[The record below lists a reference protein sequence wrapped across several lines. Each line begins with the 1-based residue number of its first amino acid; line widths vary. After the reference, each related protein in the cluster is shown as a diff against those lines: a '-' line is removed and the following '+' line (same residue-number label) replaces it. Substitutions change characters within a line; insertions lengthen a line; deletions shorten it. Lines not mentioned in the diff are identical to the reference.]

1 MARISQYKA
10 LGTKLGGYKATLSKV
25 QSQEY
30 AKAHAD
36 WKAGEAK
43 SLYGE
48 IGGSVANILGIIDES
63 KKLKAMQPLDTPDRP
78 QLKFNAKER
87 LDTISPDALEDL
99 GGVRTELEEDFG
111 MESDAVAGIDS
122 EAMQIR
128 GPAFDKLGIDIPP
141 KPAVQDYYSGQVG
154 RPGASQYIK
163 LSPDTTA
170 GALSMEG
177 MPFEEGGG
185 RKGAVQTEQGYPMW
199 GEDSVGAGDATY
211 PTKAEVAGIHPV
223 QEQGSLASLANVPS
237 YQATD
242 DEIQA
247 YQNEIDQSIKSNLP
261 LDNPGYPTA
270 EEVEK
275 YQPAP
280 ITDDMAFDA
289 LTDTTLGDFDASSLP
304 SKLSF
309 ASPSE
314 QKLADILKERSGGQ
328 YDVTPQMFDKLAK
341 DFGYAETQNKN
352 VRQRQIGEV
361 GDKGTG
367 AGEGI
372 YQYETSKPYFS
383 KKEQKMTK
391 GSGSFQTGLQ
401 RVKNLYSEMG
411 KDVPSWVSDVMDKDS
426 PKYDS
431 PLELTPEQQRE
442 LLMADL
448 YYKKGSWKT
457 LGESF
462 SKGDFK
468 DAWLDLHWAGA
479 KRGTKEYQE
488 KGAYWDSVMT
498 ARRGK

>member
-10 LGTKLGGYKATLSKV
+10 LGTKMGGYKATLSKV
-25 QSQEY
+25 QSMEY
-30 AKAHAD
+30 AKKHAD
-36 WKAGEAK
+36 WKAGEEK

-63 KKLKAMQPLDTPDRP
+63 KKLKAMEPLD
-78 QLKFNAKER
+78 
-87 LDTISPDALEDL
+87 
-99 GGVRTELEEDFG
+99 
-111 MESDAVAGIDS
+111 
-122 EAMQIR
+122 
-128 GPAFDKLGIDIPP
+128 
-141 KPAVQDYYSGQVG
+141 KPG
-154 RPGASQYIK
+154 RPEVKLEQQEAEMIGDVGMDEEAGLGRFQDFDTSAPIPGLESSYMQGMKGEVELPNIPSPPERIDFTGARTAARGATESMR
-163 LSPDTTA
+163 LSPDTTE
-170 GALSMEG
+170 GALPMG
-177 MPFEEGGG
+177 GAFFEEAGG
-185 RKGAVQTEQGYPMW
+185 RRGIEVQPEEGYPMW
-199 GEDSVGAGDATY
+199 NRDSVGAGDATY
-211 PTKAEVAGIHPV
+211 PTAEEVAM
-223 QEQGSLASLANVPS
+223 
-237 YQATD
+237 YQPAD
-242 DEIQA
+242 RGREFA
-247 YQNEIDQSIKSNLP
+247 GAFSNLDALKDMNP
-261 LDNPGYPTA
+261 LPLEKPVYPTA

-280 ITDDMAFDA
+280 ITDDMAFDT
-289 LTDTTLGDFDASSLP
+289 LRDTTLGDFDASSLP

-328 YDVTPQMFDKLAK
+328 YDITPQMFDKLAE

-367 AGEGI
+367 AAEGI

-457 LGESF
+457 LGEAF

-479 KRGTKEYQE
+479 KRGTKEYEE

-498 ARRGK
+498 ARSKR

>member
-1 MARISQYKA
+1 
-10 LGTKLGGYKATLSKV
+10 
-25 QSQEY
+25 
-30 AKAHAD
+30 
-36 WKAGEAK
+36 
-43 SLYGE
+43 
-48 IGGSVANILGIIDES
+48 
-63 KKLKAMQPLDTPDRP
+63 
-78 QLKFNAKER
+78 
-87 LDTISPDALEDL
+87 
-99 GGVRTELEEDFG
+99 
-111 MESDAVAGIDS
+111 
-122 EAMQIR
+122 
-128 GPAFDKLGIDIPP
+128 
-141 KPAVQDYYSGQVG
+141 
-154 RPGASQYIK
+154 
-163 LSPDTTA
+163 
-170 GALSMEG
+170 
-177 MPFEEGGG
+177 
-185 RKGAVQTEQGYPMW
+185 
-199 GEDSVGAGDATY
+199 
-211 PTKAEVAGIHPV
+211 
-223 QEQGSLASLANVPS
+223 
-237 YQATD
+237 
-242 DEIQA
+242 
-247 YQNEIDQSIKSNLP
+247 
-261 LDNPGYPTA
+261 A

-280 ITDDMAFDA
+280 ITDDMAFDT
-289 LTDTTLGDFDASSLP
+289 LRDTTLGDFDASSLP

-328 YDVTPQMFDKLAK
+328 YDITPQMFDKLAE

-367 AGEGI
+367 AAEGI

-457 LGESF
+457 LGEAF

-479 KRGTKEYQE
+479 KRGTKEYEE

-498 ARRGK
+498 ARSKR